1 MVKDWEARS
10 AGETSDAD
18 RRLQTARDL
27 IAIRGFQ
34 YLDAGR
40 VAQLPFE
47 GIMARSKAIPTKD
60 GIPDRVEA
68 ATLFGGVSGADKR
81 FR

>member
-18 RRLQTARDL
+18 RRLQTAKNL
-27 IAIRGFQ
+27 VVIRGFQ
-34 YLDAGR
+34 YLDADR
-40 VAQLPFE
+40 VAQLRCQD
-47 GIMARSKAIPTKD
+47 IMARSKAIPTKD
-60 GIPDRVEA
+60 GIPDPVEA
-68 ATLFGGVSGADKR
+68 AALLGGVSGADKR